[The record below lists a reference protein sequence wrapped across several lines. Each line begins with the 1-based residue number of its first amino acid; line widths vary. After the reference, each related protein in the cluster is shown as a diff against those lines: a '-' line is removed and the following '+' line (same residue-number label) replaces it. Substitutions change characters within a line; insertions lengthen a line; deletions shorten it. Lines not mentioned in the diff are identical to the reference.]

1 MKLTINGNLNTY
13 YAQTLCLLFF
23 PGAKFSQS
31 EELTADTPQVHMEL
45 LEQGEGVQATIR
57 IQVGDQV
64 AEGTHYA
71 SYRRRAAEEGELV
84 RKIAAGKAM
93 IAAGKQMFGAAPPW
107 GLMTGVRPAK
117 IAAGFFERGL
127 SADAVRTA
135 LRREFF
141 LNPKK
146 AALLTT
152 ITENENKIISAMPQN
167 SCSVYVSIP
176 FCPTRCAYCSFVSS
190 STKRLLS
197 LIPDYLE
204 RLYLE
209 IDEIFE
215 TIRQLGLSVTTV
227 YIGGGTPSI
236 LDADQLAALLS
247 RINSHVDPATLAEYT
262 LEAGRPDTI
271 TEEKVAV
278 AVANGVTRMS
288 INPQTVNDQI
298 LAHIGRRHTAEDFF
312 RAYDIARESGI
323 KYINTDL
330 IAGLPGEGYASFS
343 RSMDAMLKLRPEN
356 ITVHTFCV
364 KKAADIVRQDAG
376 VYERSSGD
384 VEKSVNYSQVQAA
397 MAGYLPYY
405 IYRQKNTVGN
415 LENVGFALP
424 GAEGLYNIYMME
436 EVHSIFAAGA
446 GAVTK
451 LVRFPENRI
460 KRIFK
465 PKYPYEYLAL
475 DFSPEANAAR
485 REEILAFFS

>member
-1 MKLTINGNLNTY
+1 
-13 YAQTLCLLFF
+13 
-23 PGAKFSQS
+23 
-31 EELTADTPQVHMEL
+31 
-45 LEQGEGVQATIR
+45 
-57 IQVGDQV
+57 
-64 AEGTHYA
+64 
-71 SYRRRAAEEGELV
+71 
-84 RKIAAGKAM
+84 
-93 IAAGKQMFGAAPPW
+93 
-107 GLMTGVRPAK
+107 
-117 IAAGFFERGL
+117 
-127 SADAVRTA
+127 
-135 LRREFF
+135 
-141 LNPKK
+141 
-146 AALLTT
+146 
-152 ITENENKIISAMPQN
+152 
-167 SCSVYVSIP
+167 
-176 FCPTRCAYCSFVSS
+176 
-190 STKRLLS
+190 
-197 LIPDYLE
+197 
-204 RLYLE
+204 
-209 IDEIFE
+209 
-215 TIRQLGLSVTTV
+215 
-227 YIGGGTPSI
+227 
-236 LDADQLAALLS
+236 
-247 RINSHVDPATLAEYT
+247 
-262 LEAGRPDTI
+262 
-271 TEEKVAV
+271 
-278 AVANGVTRMS
+278 MS

-312 RAYDIARESGI
+312 RAYNIARESGI

-376 VYERSSGD
+376 VYVRSSGD
-384 VEKSVNYSQVQAA
+384 VEKSVNYSQVQAT

-475 DFSPEANAAR
+475 DFSEQANAERR
-485 REEILAFFS
+485 REILEFFS